1 MKSLPYK
8 VWMGF
13 KNYRGEINDI
23 SVVAAFCSK
32 ERALG
37 YIDTVLWF
45 ESDDPGSMAFGMY
58 VGNKMYHITPLEDG
72 IKVEEREEIK

>member
-1 MKSLPYK
+1 MSKATPYE

-32 ERALG
+32 QRAFG
-37 YIDTVLWF
+37 YIDTVLPF
-45 ESDDPGSMAFGMY
+45 EDGAESMAYGMY
-58 VGNKMYHITPLEDG
+58 VGNKMYHITPYEFG
-72 IKVEEREEIK
+72 GTEEEREDIK